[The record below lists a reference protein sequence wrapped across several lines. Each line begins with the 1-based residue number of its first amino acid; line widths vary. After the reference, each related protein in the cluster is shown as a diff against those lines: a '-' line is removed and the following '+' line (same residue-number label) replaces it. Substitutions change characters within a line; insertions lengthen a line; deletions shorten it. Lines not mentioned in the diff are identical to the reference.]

1 MAGLLDAL
9 GGYLQ
14 SEDARLPMAL
24 LAAAGPQ
31 AQPMSFGQRMAG
43 AIGQVQALKAQD
55 EERRQKAMLMQ
66 AQIAEVQAQAQQRQA
81 AVEHAQRQA
90 AEQARQRQL
99 LQQAFAPVS
108 PVNANAASGVAG
120 PRPEAL
126 QAVGRQPQV
135 NYQQL
140 IAQGLPPELVKSL
153 ADSANYGRNKVA
165 RTIKGVGP
173 DGREYE
179 YQADEYGNRIGDG
192 LAQYRAPISV
202 NQGNRTTFA
211 DPYSLQQ
218 VASFST
224 AQSPDS
230 VASNAV
236 SIRGQN
242 MTDARARELAALQR
256 AQAGQ
261 VVETPS
267 GYVRIGLDN
276 ASRPVMGP
284 DGKPLM
290 GKRADQTLTEDQ
302 GKATGWLV
310 QAQTAYKNMQDALAA
325 TPSANRPGFPDLY
338 EKVPVLG
345 GMSNLMRGGDRQKFM
360 QASSSFGEAVL
371 RAATGAGVNK
381 DEALQKARELTPQF
395 GDSDEVVSQKMAA
408 FPVYIES
415 LKVRAGPGAAKAAG
429 ISAAMGN
436 GPKFLGFE

>member
-9 GGYLQ
+9 GGFLQ
-14 SEDARLPMAL
+14 SEDSRLPLAL

-31 AQPMSFGQRMAG
+31 AQPMSFGQRTAG
-43 AIGQVQALKAQD
+43 AIGQVQAQKAQE
-55 EERRQKAMLMQ
+55 EERRQKAMLVQ

-81 AVEHAQRQA
+81 AVEQAQRQA
-90 AEQARQRQL
+90 VEQARQRQL

-153 ADSANYGRNKVA
+153 AESANYGAPEVA
-165 RTIKGVGP
+165 RTIEGRDEQGRPVTLQFDKQGRQIGQGVQQWKAP
-173 DGREYE
+173 E
-179 YQADEYGNRIGDG
+179 RIDTGG
-192 LAQYRAPISV
+192 SV
-202 NQGNRTTFA
+202 NIW
-211 DPYSLQQ
+211 DPVTRATLQQ
-218 VASFST
+218 IGKT
-224 AQSPDS
+224 NSPD
-230 VASNAV
+230 ALLGAQTT
-236 SIRGQN
+236 IRGQN
-242 MTDARARELAALQR
+242 MTDARARELASLQR

-276 ASRPVMGP
+276 ASRPVIGP

-310 QAQTAYKNMQDALAA
+310 QAQTAYKNMQDALNT

-345 GMSNLMRGGDRQKFM
+345 GMSNLMRGGDRQKFL

-429 ISAAMGN
+429 INAAMGT